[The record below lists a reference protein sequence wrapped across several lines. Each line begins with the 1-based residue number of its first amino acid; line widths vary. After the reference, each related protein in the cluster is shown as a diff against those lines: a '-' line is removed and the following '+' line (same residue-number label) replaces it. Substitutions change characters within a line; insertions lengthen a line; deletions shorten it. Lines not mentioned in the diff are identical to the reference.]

1 MKELNYTDNIERDL
15 GMWPSVDE
23 SPYLY
28 HFYVYTHMA
37 DISGLDLFNQ
47 DDLMRVFS
55 ERRRYSYYVPRN
67 LDPKNLSESGSTSD
81 IKLSAATVEIR
92 ESVISKLRSEFKSQ
106 TLESLNEQLF
116 SDDKCSLPA
125 KDTSVLTDILENS
138 DRTNTIRKWFSGKPP
153 KDYPAKLYK
162 LETILYDKENRAR
175 RNYFYIPLIR
185 GTYLY
190 GYLVL
195 VFKEVQ
201 DGEINCIKEYLRDSV
216 VSKGISFYDRVVK
229 DRYESSDAI
238 KAWLCE
244 SISELANYYGMVSIT
259 QKGGVPTFCFDD
271 SNSSNCTDDLRKID
285 FDFFGRSFSLKFEL
299 GALGDEFCGIK
310 RYRKLK
316 ALPFKLNTF
325 RRAIIILKDD
335 SAYRQK
341 AWSYALHSAIGSI
354 MSRNGSHN
362 IGSHV
367 LSALSHN
374 VGTMPDDRVLYQY
387 IQHRMD
393 YIATVTTELPSWTV
407 STMFIGEMMRTFLS
421 QHHLLEYIA
430 SSEGLKAYKFQDL
443 NIDLGRQSETIQI
456 HVSYGSSLSKLAP
469 VFSFDGKD
477 LEQPIE
483 NDVAVAISG
492 GVVGQH
498 AFFTIVENVIR
509 NAAKHGWSSMEKS
522 KRKNLEI
529 HIDVVDDIS
538 KDYVTFR
545 IWDNMSSVDIDRQSA
560 KRKAVLKF
568 VRGMENGNGG
578 KRKRLKFENI
588 LSTAQTSILIKRYE
602 EESTS
607 GFNGEKIITEEGAL
621 PLHWRQQILM
631 DQRIIHPDGSLR
643 RENWGLA
650 EVKISAGYL
659 QHRAVEQMG
668 GLDVLEGED
677 FIVRA
682 ITLRSESEDVW
693 RLGYEFGVPRP
704 RKILI
709 LSDTLPKNTS
719 RWKRAGVHFLELSK
733 AKEALEKWR
742 KGEKTDTFSAEY
754 LVVGSACKLLGRANF
769 SEIRENDLAAVPFPF
784 RVLYGDWDRTG
795 NDDLTIVPLIR
806 MENLR
811 SGGNWKSAKDIETC
825 VSTTWMNYCC
835 ERRGYDSTSVRI
847 DLNTS
852 GNEGGS
858 GQALISDADIWRL
871 LFTEYFHS
879 TLESFS
885 EENCAEDIKLFR
897 RCLLENRTHYKF
909 FADDPIVVE
918 QLASEKLSIDYFDDN
933 AIVARQFQYLLR
945 SENKM
950 VSDAFPSDKIK
961 HELDVV
967 IGECAAADFAA
978 KFQALYNSY
987 LLDCRPDIDRMI
999 RHFKQAF
1006 KQLDVILR
1014 KYEERIVTLP
1024 QAFSILRDIKEPPL
1038 KVVHK
1043 DVGGI
1048 ADKVVMYNRHHKVT
1062 EADLDKHLYVEPL
1075 SGSQSYLNRL
1085 SVYSRD
1091 DFIKSEGSKALL
1103 RTQLIENALMRIL
1116 IVDER
1121 VSRFLRSHEKSRLIF
1136 RAMNIWCLD
1145 ETGTVTD
1152 GSLLQ
1157 EAEKSKGQLLVMSH
1171 NAAMDKDKFTAFLK
1185 VVEVAQRSGEKGRFD
1200 ILIIH
1205 LGVLDKWCKDASSVS
1220 GMEDVID
1227 RLKRVVDYVVIT
1239 TGRGTPA
1246 NIPPCT
1252 RILPFSTIES
1262 TLFKLYPE
1270 KMTLVDSIM
1279 NILPLGGVRK

>member
-1 MKELNYTDNIERDL
+1 M
-15 GMWPSVDE
+15 
-23 SPYLY
+23 
-28 HFYVYTHMA
+28 
-37 DISGLDLFNQ
+37 
-47 DDLMRVFS
+47 
-55 ERRRYSYYVPRN
+55 
-67 LDPKNLSESGSTSD
+67 
-81 IKLSAATVEIR
+81 
-92 ESVISKLRSEFKSQ
+92 
-106 TLESLNEQLF
+106 
-116 SDDKCSLPA
+116 
-125 KDTSVLTDILENS
+125 
-138 DRTNTIRKWFSGKPP
+138 
-153 KDYPAKLYK
+153 
-162 LETILYDKENRAR
+162 
-175 RNYFYIPLIR
+175 
-185 GTYLY
+185 
-190 GYLVL
+190 VL
-195 VFKEVQ
+195 VFKRIKKC
-201 DGEINCIKEYLRDSV
+201 EIGCIVDYLRDSV

-229 DRYESSDAI
+229 ERYESSHVI
-238 KAWLCE
+238 KSWLCE
-244 SISELANYYGMVSIT
+244 SISELANYYGLVKIT
-259 QKGGVPTFCFDD
+259 QKDGVPTFCFYS
-271 SNSSNCTDDLRKID
+271 SNSSSERDDFRGID
-285 FDFFGRSFSLKFEL
+285 FDFFGRSFFLNFEL
-299 GALGDEFCGIK
+299 GILGEEFCGIK
-310 RYRKLK
+310 GSNRKLK

-325 RRAIIILKDD
+325 RRSIKILKDD
-335 SAYRQK
+335 SAYRQRTCT
-341 AWSYALHSAIGSI
+341 YALHSAIGSI

-367 LSALSHN
+367 LAALSHN

-393 YIATVTTELPSWTV
+393 YIATVTTELPSWAA

-443 NIDLGRQSETIQI
+443 NIDLGEQSETIQI
-456 HVSYGSSLSKLAP
+456 HVSYGSSLSTLLP

-477 LEQPIE
+477 LEHPIE
-483 NDVAVAISG
+483 NDVALAIPG

-509 NAAKHGWSSMEKS
+509 NAAKHGWSSKEKS

-529 HIDVVDDIS
+529 HIDVVDDAS
-538 KDYVTFR
+538 MDYVTFR
-545 IWDNMSSVDIDRQSA
+545 IWDNMSSVDIDCQSA

-578 KRKRLKFENI
+578 KSNGLKSENI

-602 EESTS
+602 EESAS
-607 GFNGEKIITEEGAL
+607 GFNRKKIITEEGAL

-659 QHRAVEQMG
+659 QRRAIGQMG
-668 GLDVLEGED
+668 GLDVLEGGD

-693 RLGYEFGVPRP
+693 RLGYEFKVPRP

-709 LSDTLPKNTS
+709 LSDTPPKNTS
-719 RWKRAGVHFLELSK
+719 SWKRAGVHFLELSK

-742 KGEKTDTFSAEY
+742 KGEKTDAFSAEY
-754 LVVGSACKLLGRANF
+754 LVVESVCELLGKANF
-769 SEIRENDLAAVPFPF
+769 SKVGKVDLAAVPFPL
-784 RVLYGDWDRTG
+784 RVLSGDLDRTG
-795 NDDLTIVPLIR
+795 NDDLTIVPLIK
-806 MENLR
+806 MEDLR
-811 SGGNWKSAKDIETC
+811 SGGNWKCAKDIETC
-825 VSTTWMNYCC
+825 VSATWMNYCC
-835 ERRGYDSTSVRI
+835 ERRGCDSTSVRI

-879 TLESFS
+879 TIESFS
-885 EENCAEDIKLFR
+885 EENCAEDIKLFK

-909 FADDPIVVE
+909 FADDSSVVE
-918 QLASEKLSIDYFDDN
+918 QLASEKLSIDYLDDN
-933 AIVARQFQYLLR
+933 AIIARQFQYLLR
-945 SENKM
+945 PENKM
-950 VSDAFPSDKIK
+950 VSKDFSSDKIK

-967 IGECAAADFAA
+967 IGECATTDLAA
-978 KFQALYNSY
+978 KLQALYNSY
-987 LLDCRPDIDRMI
+987 LWDCRPDIDRMI

-1006 KQLDVILR
+1006 KQLDLILR

-1024 QAFSILRDIKEPPL
+1024 RTFSIWKDIKEPSL
-1038 KVVHK
+1038 RVVHK
-1043 DVGGI
+1043 DVAGI
-1048 ADKVVMYNRHHKVT
+1048 TDKVVMYNRHHKVT
-1062 EADLDKHLYVEPL
+1062 EADLSKYLYVEPL

-1085 SVYSRD
+1085 SAYSRS
-1091 DFIKSEGSKALL
+1091 DFTQSNGVQALI

-1121 VSRFLRSHEKSRLIF
+1121 VSRFLRSHEKSRLVF

-1145 ETGTVTD
+1145 ETGNSTD
-1152 GSLLQ
+1152 GRLLH
-1157 EAEKSKGQLLVMSH
+1157 EANQSKGQLLVMSH
-1171 NAAMDKDKFTAFLK
+1171 DAETDDKFKVFLNAAK
-1185 VVEVAQRSGEKGRFD
+1185 EVQERGKKNQKTLFD

-1205 LGVLDKWCKDASSVS
+1205 QGILDKWCKNASTTS
-1220 GMEDVID
+1220 GMEKIID
-1227 RLKRVVDYVVIT
+1227 ELKEVVDYVVIT

-1270 KMTLVDSIM
+1270 KMTLVNSIM
-1279 NILPLGGVRK
+1279 NILPLGGIGK